1 MQHRCGDTL
10 PISTAYLLMKK
21 PPKKKSQIMKIILI
35 LIGALSL
42 LLGIVGIV
50 IPLLPTTPFLLL
62 STACFI
68 RSSERLY
75 LWLLNHKWFGE
86 YIRNYREHKAIP
98 LSTKIIAL
106 SWLWLSILYSIIF
119 IVDLIYLQ
127 ILLAVIAITV
137 SAHIL
142 HFKTLKRSGK

>member
-1 MQHRCGDTL
+1 
-10 PISTAYLLMKK
+10 MKK
-21 PPKKKSQIMKIILI
+21 QPKKKPQIKKIILV
-35 LIGALSL
+35 LIGMLSL

-75 LWLLNHKWFGE
+75 LWLINHKWFGE

-98 LSTKIIAL
+98 LSTKII
-106 SWLWLSILYSIIF
+106 SISILWLSMLYSIIF
-119 IVDLIYLQ
+119 IVDSIYLH
-127 ILLAVIAITV
+127 LLLVVIAIIV
-137 SAHIL
+137 SVHIL

>member
-1 MQHRCGDTL
+1 
-10 PISTAYLLMKK
+10 MKK
-21 PPKKKSQIMKIILI
+21 PPMKKSQIKKKILV
-35 LIGALSL
+35 LIGMLSL

-75 LWLLNHKWFGE
+75 LWLINHKWFGE

-98 LSTKIIAL
+98 LSTKIIAI
-106 SWLWLSILYSIIF
+106 SFLWLSMLYSIFF
-119 IVDLIYLQ
+119 IVDSIYLHL
-127 ILLAVIAITV
+127 LLAVIAITV
-137 SAHIL
+137 SVHIL
-142 HFKTLKRSGK
+142 HFKTLTRSGK